1 MEYIRTDDGQI
12 QADLA
17 RRLGIVL
24 KQYHDLVLPNEKFE
38 VSLSLSIFQTLSTN
52 CVELS
57 NVLENKHKIGNPFYQ
72 TPIPSEILGVSEN
85 DILENT
91 FNTQKIHANYIIRKI
106 RDSLSHPTK
115 IDLTN
120 KLSTTGYST
129 ILNGSG
135 NIDKIIFI
143 SSPDV
148 TSKGK
153 RKEYSISL
161 AQKILEDG
169 SIQKGVTLEKINK
182 DKYGF
187 IKDDMPF
194 FRMFKI
200 ILSPMQLLQM
210 TYALTD
216 YLSQPLL
223 KNWDKKSFIIN
234 KLAA

>member
-17 RRLGIVL
+17 RRLGVVL
-24 KQYHDLVLPNEKFE
+24 KQYNDLVLTSEKFE

-57 NVLENKHKIGNPFYQ
+57 NVLEKKYKIGNPFYQ
-72 TPIPSEILGVSEN
+72 TPIPSEILGVSED
-85 DILENT
+85 DIIENT
-91 FNTQKIHANYIIRKI
+91 FNIEKIHANYIIRKI

-120 KLSTTGYST
+120 KLSTTGYT
-129 ILNGSG
+129 TLLNNFGT
-135 NIDKIIFI
+135 IDKIIFI
-143 SSPDV
+143 SSPDI
-148 TSKGK
+148 TPKGD
-153 RKEYSISL
+153 RKKYKQPI
-161 AQKILEDG
+161 AQKFLDDG
-169 SIQKGVTLEKINK
+169 SFPKGVTIEQIDEHKF
-182 DKYGF
+182 GF
-187 IKDDMPF
+187 TKDDMPF

-234 KLAA
+234 KSS